1 MARFPEEQTEMYFW
15 RHKLPEQIYEKN
27 SFANLMAHTPESEM
41 KAFAHEIFEKLPPEL
56 QNQQDMINGCWHCL
70 KCCNNH
76 MMCPL

>member
-41 KAFAHEIFEKLPPEL
+41 KAFAHDIF
-56 QNQQDMINGCWHCL
+56 
-70 KCCNNH
+70 
-76 MMCPL
+76 